1 MRTTWKLQE
10 AKARFSQI
18 VEDALKI
25 GPQYVT
31 RRGKKAVVVISTDE
45 FEKLVSQKPSFKE
58 FLLNCPK
65 IDNDFEFERQKDYSR
80 HIEF

>member
-1 MRTTWKLQE
+1 MKTSWKLQD
-10 AKARFSQI
+10 AKAKFSRV

-31 RRGKKAVVVISTDE
+31 RRGREAVVILSVKE
-45 FEKLVSQKPSFKE
+45 YEKITSKKPTLKE

-65 IDNDFEFERQKDYSR
+65 IDNDFEFKRQKDYSR
-80 HIEF
+80 DVEF